1 MTPVGGMPSASLA
14 VGLLA
19 VAAGAVLGAWLR
31 WGMGVWL
38 NALVPSLP
46 LGTLLANLLG
56 GLLVGLALAWFVRH
70 PELSPVWRLFVVT
83 GFLGALTTFSTFS
96 AESLALIV
104 RGEFLWAAMH
114 SMLHLFGALGAAA
127 LGYRWAS

>member
-31 WGMGVWL
+31 WGLGVWL

-104 RGEFLWAAMH
+104 RGELLWAAAH
-114 SMLHLFGALGAAA
+114 SVLHVFGALGAAA